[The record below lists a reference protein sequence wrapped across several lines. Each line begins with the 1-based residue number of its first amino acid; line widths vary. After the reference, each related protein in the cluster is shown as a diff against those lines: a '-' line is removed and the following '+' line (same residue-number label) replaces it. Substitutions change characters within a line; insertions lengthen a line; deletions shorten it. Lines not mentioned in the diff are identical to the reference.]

1 MKKILFCNI
10 LDAIH
15 SNKISEILML
25 FEYFRNMYPCHRR
38 FSLLI
43 SLIELK
49 KHTLKEHRCKFK
61 TDNIT
66 YLKSIVE
73 QRTTL
78 PKISLQCIFKILT
91 MYDVLVHLWLV

>member
-25 FEYFRNMYPCHRR
+25 FEYFRNIYPCHRR

-49 KHTLKEHRCKFK
+49 KHTLKEHRCKLK
-61 TDNIT
+61 TDNI
-66 YLKSIVE
+66 LKE
-73 QRTTL
+73 YCRTT
-78 PKISLQCIFKILT
+78 
-91 MYDVLVHLWLV
+91 YDVTKNKPLVYL